1 MWITDPAILWMGWVK
16 SEEQQEEQ
24 QEEQKE
30 QEQEQEDPIIIE
42 EDGLLIVHP
51 EFFQE

>member
-1 MWITDPAILWMGWVK
+1 MGWVK

-24 QEEQKE
+24 QEQE

>member
-1 MWITDPAILWMGWVK
+1 MWITDPAILWMGWMK
-16 SEEQQEEQ
+16 SEEQQVEP
-24 QEEQKE
+24 